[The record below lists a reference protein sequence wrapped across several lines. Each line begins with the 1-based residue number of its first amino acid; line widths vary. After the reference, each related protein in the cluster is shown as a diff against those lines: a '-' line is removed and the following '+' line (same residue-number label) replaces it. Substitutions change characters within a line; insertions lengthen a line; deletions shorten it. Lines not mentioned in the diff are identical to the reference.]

1 MYVSPGEGGRWYCC
15 GACNFSGDSI
25 EIYKAGHNIK
35 DVRSAISELAQR
47 QILPMSSSELTTDVV
62 TDYIKYYVNRR
73 LRNSNFFDHARSQ
86 LLSLNQGWRSLLQY
100 YNLWGGSRS
109 TAEWGR
115 ELGMFLGAA
124 SRNDVHKF
132 PFGANIPESMTH
144 FLVCPFYDVPGR
156 ISSFLLIGRSQ
167 VARLSCNVHSRAGR
181 EDGLMMLDATG
192 VEDDIVIATSDPIF
206 ALQLQRKNFIVGS
219 TPLKVVV
226 FGVNTDRAWM
236 SICARR
242 VIFWE
247 QKPNYQLFNQSRKHA
262 RSYIA
267 RRPSF
272 LDSTEYFK
280 TTPLTETLRTLS
292 DSAVT
297 WAEALK
303 TYVLE
308 HDRSEVYDTIKN
320 LELTAYEMSRVYELC
335 NTVEREQLKEILG
348 EKPIEQSVY
357 VMHKRVIEADG
368 AWWIARNNRRELLCN
383 AIIRIL
389 KAVHA
394 QDSGTN
400 RYEGTITLNG
410 KTIRFNNTIDEV
422 EKQPG
427 KWLRE
432 QMMAGGLGVPIIQKS
447 MMKHLIEIAK
457 QFCAPTYSKGFS
469 RVGWYPEEQA
479 FIFPNFSIRA
489 GKIDDTIYALTA
501 MSSQAPAANITADPL
516 SRGDWDM
523 ALANEQENAVVWA
536 TTAAFMSNLVAP
548 VLNIPPSPICLM
560 GGVGS
565 AAHLVGKHMAV
576 ELGMVTHKVDHRIG
590 RRSLDVE
597 GLLQEFKH
605 DYPYVL
611 DIEPSNFIFLHKLQ
625 AKGKYNLML
634 NLHPGLA
641 SALAVGDSWV
651 FVDAPGIVPPR
662 KALPRLNGIMRFL
675 VWLQLRN
682 FTMPVSTSIQHS
694 LLLLLKEWA
703 DEELRALNLSIFDKA
718 AEILKT
724 PESALIDRKLLQF
737 IFWIREAFHQRIE
750 YNSFYSGFKG
760 KGFGQCNPYR
770 GVFILIDDD
779 YKKVYVNVSVISK
792 ALRQLPSADL
802 DAGIQELSAHSAK
815 NGFEPGSFGFVLG
828 LDYWNEEAKRWRQSR
843 G

>member
-15 GACNFSGDSI
+15 GGCNFSGDSI
-25 EIYKAGHNIK
+25 ELYKAGHNIK
-35 DVRSAISELAQR
+35 DVRSAIAEMVRRQLLPISSGELN
-47 QILPMSSSELTTDVV
+47 TDIV
-62 TDYIKYYVNRR
+62 TDYIKSYVNKR
-73 LRNSNFFDHARSQ
+73 LRNSNFFEHAKSQ
-86 LLSLNQGWRSLLQY
+86 LLGLHQDWLSLMRY
-100 YNLWGGSRS
+100 YNLWGGRRS
-109 TAEWGR
+109 SAEWGR
-115 ELGMFLGAA
+115 ELGMFLGGATREDA
-124 SRNDVHKF
+124 YRFKLGKDV
-132 PFGANIPESMTH
+132 PESMSH

-167 VARLSCNVHSRAGR
+167 TVRISCSVHSRG

-192 VEDDIVIATSDPIF
+192 VEDDIVIATSDPMF
-206 ALQLQRKNFIVGS
+206 ALQLQRKNFVCD
-219 TPLKVVV
+219 TAPLKVVV

-236 SICARR
+236 SLCARR

-247 QKPNYQLFNQSRKHA
+247 QKPSFQLFNQSRKHA

-272 LDSTEYFK
+272 LDAAEYFRD
-280 TTPLTETLRTLS
+280 TPLTETLESLS

-303 TYVLE
+303 IYVLE
-308 HDRSEVYDTIKN
+308 HDRSAVYDTIKN
-320 LELTAYEMSRVYELC
+320 LELTAYEMSRIYELC
-335 NTVEREQLKEILG
+335 STIEREKLKEILG

-357 VMHKRVIEADG
+357 IMKKRVIEADG
-368 AWWIARNNRRELLCN
+368 AWWIAHSDRRELLCN

-394 QDSGTN
+394 QDSGIN
-400 RYEGTITLNG
+400 RYEGTITFNG

-422 EKQPG
+422 ERLPG

-469 RVGWYPEEQA
+469 RIGWYSEEQA

-501 MSSQAPAANITADPL
+501 ISSRAPAANIVADPL

-523 ALANEQENAVVWA
+523 ALADEPENAVVWA
-536 TTAAFMSNLVAP
+536 TISAFMANLVAP
-548 VLNIPPSPICLM
+548 VLNIQPSPVCLA

-565 AAHLVGKHMAV
+565 AAHLVGKHLAI
-576 ELGMVTHKVDHRIG
+576 ELGMVTHRIDCYEG
-590 RRSLDVE
+590 KRTLTMD
-597 GLLQEFKH
+597 GLLKKTQH
-605 DYPYVL
+605 DYPFML
-611 DIEPSNFIFLHKLQ
+611 EIEGSNATFLHRLR
-625 AKGKYNLML
+625 GDEKYNLMV
-634 NLHPGLA
+634 NLHQGPAL
-641 SALAVGDSWV
+641 ALAVGNSWV
-651 FVDAPGIVPPR
+651 FVHAPDIVPPR
-662 KALPRLNGIMRFL
+662 KALPKLNGVMRFL

-682 FTMPVSTSIQHS
+682 FSMPVAESVQHS
-694 LLLLLKEWA
+694 ILLLLKEWA
-703 DEELRALNLSIFDKA
+703 DEELRALNLNVFDKA
-718 AEILKT
+718 AGILHT
-724 PESALIDRKLLQF
+724 PEGALIDRKLLQF
-737 IFWIREAFHQRIE
+737 IFWICEAFQQQVEHDA
-750 YNSFYSGFKG
+750 FYAGFKSR
-760 KGFGQCNPYR
+760 GFAYIRRKN
-770 GVFILIDDD
+770 VFIFIDDD
-779 YKKVYVNVSVISK
+779 YKKVYVNVSIIEK

-802 DAGIQELSAHSAK
+802 DTGIQELAAHSAK
-815 NGFEPGSFGFVLG
+815 NGFEPGAHGFVLG